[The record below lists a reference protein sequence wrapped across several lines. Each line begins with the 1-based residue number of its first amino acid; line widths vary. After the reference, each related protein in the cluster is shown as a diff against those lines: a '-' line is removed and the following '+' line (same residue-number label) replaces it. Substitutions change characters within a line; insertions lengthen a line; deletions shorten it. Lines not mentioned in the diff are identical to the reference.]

1 MTMLLIDFIGCCR
14 SKIKAEL
21 TMDNENNND
30 DISYYVTIRDVSIKV
45 KFNTVN

>member
-14 SKIKAEL
+14 WQIKAEL

-30 DISYYVTIRDVSIKV
+30 DISWEI
-45 KFNTVN
+45 N